1 MKPLLI
7 NISAWL
13 RGLSSGYTILAS
25 LTLYIIFIGVVM
37 APESELVAKYA
48 GDWGSPDGHLFYT
61 PNELYAQIELW
72 GSAGRAHYVDF
83 RLGLDPVWALVY
95 TAFLITVTSVALR
108 NTFAPDDSRQLLNLF
123 PLLPMLGDLTENGLG
138 MVLISSFPTRYDGLA
153 WLAATVSGFKWSTLV
168 VAHLIMLYAIGAAAA
183 ARLRR

>member
-1 MKPLLI
+1 MKKL
-7 NISAWL
+7 SDWL

-25 LTLYIIFIGVVM
+25 LTVYIIFIGMVM

-61 PNELYAQIELW
+61 PDELYAQIELW

-95 TAFLITVTSVALR
+95 TAFLVTVISVALR
-108 NTFAPDDSRQLLNLF
+108 NTFPADDRRQLLNLF
-123 PLLPMLGDLTENGLG
+123 PLLPMLGDLTENALG
-138 MVLISSFPTRYDGLA
+138 MILISSFPTRYDGLA
-153 WLAATVSGFKWSTLV
+153 WLTAFVSGFKWITLII
-168 VAHLIMLYAIGAAAA
+168 AHLIMLHALGIAAA
-183 ARLRR
+183 ARIRR